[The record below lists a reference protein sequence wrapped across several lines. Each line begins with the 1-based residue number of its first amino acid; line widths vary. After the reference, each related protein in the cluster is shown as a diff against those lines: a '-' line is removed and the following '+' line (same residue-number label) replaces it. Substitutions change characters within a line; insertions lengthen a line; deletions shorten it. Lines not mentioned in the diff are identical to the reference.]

1 MDVFKAN
8 FYELSEKAYK
18 DVFVRAGA
26 FADAFLTKAMED
38 GQEKI
43 PEAENPDFQYALFSA
58 QREYARVGDEDL
70 GELLVQLLVDRSKIE
85 DRTLIQIVLN
95 QSLAVAP
102 MLTPEQLD
110 ALTLIFLINHTINN
124 SLSTLARFH
133 WYLDNYILPFVP
145 GVSAK
150 YSAYQHLEFARCGAI
165 TIGETQIEEAFRMRY
180 MGLLCK
186 GFTEEEAQTVDLTPE
201 ARSQLIVP
209 CLHNNALYQV
219 NALNDGVIDSKCAEL
234 GVEPEKVER
243 LKSLQIHK
251 VLPLHEIKEYVISTR
266 PQTARLFEVWDSTL
280 MNSMTLTSVGIAIAD
295 ANLKRRTGISFDLS
309 TWI

>member
-1 MDVFKAN
+1 MMGDRQSQKSGDSSTNYQAQRDIVVYGPSVTEVREIAMDVFKAN

-124 SLSTLARFH
+124 LSL
-133 WYLDNYILPFVP
+133 
-145 GVSAK
+145 
-150 YSAYQHLEFARCGAI
+150 
-165 TIGETQIEEAFRMRY
+165 
-180 MGLLCK
+180 
-186 GFTEEEAQTVDLTPE
+186 
-201 ARSQLIVP
+201 
-209 CLHNNALYQV
+209 
-219 NALNDGVIDSKCAEL
+219 
-234 GVEPEKVER
+234 
-243 LKSLQIHK
+243 IH
-251 VLPLHEIKEYVISTR
+251 I
-266 PQTARLFEVWDSTL
+266 
-280 MNSMTLTSVGIAIAD
+280 
-295 ANLKRRTGISFDLS
+295 
-309 TWI
+309 